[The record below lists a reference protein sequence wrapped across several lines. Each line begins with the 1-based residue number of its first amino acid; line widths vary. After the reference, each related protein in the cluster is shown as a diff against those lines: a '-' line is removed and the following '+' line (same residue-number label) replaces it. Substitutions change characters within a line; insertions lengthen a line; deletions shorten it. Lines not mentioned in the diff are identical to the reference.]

1 MSKTLVQKSRFKTTT
16 FTIEDTGLL
25 ISTNSKQ
32 HSTEL
37 HFPFEQIRTNRAT
50 ALDHNKGALTLA
62 FVFAGITLLVF
73 IMSFT
78 DKTVEWIAVP
88 LWATISLGL
97 FVFYFSTRKKKLYLQ
112 TTENKVIEF
121 LAKKD
126 TFDIV
131 NDFVENVLTERN
143 LYLVSKYATLN
154 RNLEYAAQL
163 DNLNW
168 LLNNRAISKEKYDEK
183 VQELNMLF
191 NSHLTNKP
199 IGFSASN

>member
-37 HFPFEQIRTNRAT
+37 HFPFERIRTNRAT
-50 ALDHNKGALTLA
+50 ALDHNRGALTLA
-62 FVFAGITLLVF
+62 FIFAGIALLVF

-97 FVFYFSTRKKKLYLQ
+97 FVFYFRTRKKKLYLQ

-121 LAKKD
+121 LANKD
-126 TFDIV
+126 TLDTV
-131 NDFVENVLTERN
+131 TVFVENVLTERN
-143 LYLVSKYATLN
+143 LYLISKYATLN
-154 RNLEYAAQL
+154 RNLEYATQL

-183 VQELNMLF
+183 VQELNTLF

-199 IGFSASN
+199 IEFSASN

>member
-1 MSKTLVQKSRFKTTT
+1 MNKTLVQKSRLKTST

-25 ISTNSKQ
+25 ISTSSKQ
-32 HSTEL
+32 NSTEL
-37 HFPFEQIRTNRAT
+37 HYPFEQIRTNRAT

-62 FVFAGITLLVF
+62 FVFAGIALLVF

-88 LWATISLGL
+88 LWSTISLAL
-97 FVFYFSTRKKKLYLQ
+97 FVFYFQTRKRKLYLQ

-121 LAKKD
+121 LVNKD
-126 TFDIV
+126 TLETV
-131 NDFVENVLTERN
+131 NGFIENVLSERN
-143 LYLVSKYATLN
+143 MYLVSKYATLN
-154 RNLEYAAQL
+154 RNLEYATQL

-168 LLNNRAISKEKYDEK
+168 LLNNRAFSKEKYDEK
-183 VQELNMLF
+183 VQELNTLF